1 MRVLRGSRMKIL
13 VANLGSTS
21 FKYRLYETDSG
32 AVLGSR
38 LVERMGQIGGCPNYE
53 AAISQCMEAL
63 TGPGRPLANLGALDA
78 VGFKAVH
85 AGPLSGA
92 RLVDDE
98 LLAAMEEF
106 TFLAPAH
113 NPPYLAAM
121 RAFRSRAPGLPLVAL
136 LETAFYDS
144 LEESAVAYS
153 VPYEW
158 KEKLGVRRYGFHGA
172 SHRAAAEQAQ
182 QLLGRADLRHISCHL
197 GGSSSIA
204 AIRNGVAVDTSFGIS
219 AQSGI
224 PHNNRAG
231 DVDAFA
237 ALYAMKRLS
246 LGVDEMARILSTQSG
261 LAGLSGGSGDMRDI
275 EAAAAKGDRRARL
288 ALDVFVRAVR
298 HYIGAFL
305 VELGGVDV
313 LTFSGGI
320 GENGA
325 EIRAAVCR
333 GLEPFGIELDAGAN
347 RLGGASGSACRI
359 SKPGSPAAV
368 CVVPA
373 DEERI
378 VARAAAAVL
387 TGLPKQFKAVQTIS
401 G

>member
-1 MRVLRGSRMKIL
+1 MKIL
-13 VANLGSTS
+13 VANIGSTS
-21 FKYRLYETDSG
+21 FKYRLYETESG
-32 AVLGSR
+32 AALARG
-38 LVERMGQIGGCPNYE
+38 LVERIGQPGGCADYE
-53 AAISQCMEAL
+53 AAIAACMAEL
-63 TGPGRPLANLGALDA
+63 TGPGKPLENPDALDA

-92 RLVDDE
+92 RFVDDE
-98 LLAAMEEF
+98 LLQALEEF
-106 TFLAPAH
+106 SFLAPAH

-121 RAFRSRAPGLPLVAL
+121 RAFRRGLPDLPLVAL
-136 LETAFYDS
+136 LETAFYDG

-158 KEKLGVRRYGFHGA
+158 KEEMGVRRYGFHGA
-172 SHRAAAEQAQ
+172 SHRAASERARE
-182 QLLGRADLRHISCHL
+182 LLRRDGLRHVSCHL
-197 GGSSSIA
+197 GGSSSVA
-204 AIRNGVAVDTSFGIS
+204 AIRGGAAIDTSFGIS

-237 ALYAMKRLS
+237 ALYVMKRLS
-246 LGVDEMARILSTQSG
+246 LSVDEMALILSTRSG
-261 LAGLSGGSGDMRDI
+261 LAGLSGGAGDMRDI
-275 EAAAAKGDRRARL
+275 EAAAAAGDGRARL
-288 ALDVFVRAVR
+288 ALDVFVRAIR

-305 VELGGVDV
+305 VELGGIDI

-320 GENGA
+320 GENDP

-333 GLEPFGIELDAGAN
+333 GLEGFGIELDPQANGAA
-347 RLGGASGSACRI
+347 RAEARI
-359 SKPGSPAAV
+359 SELGSPAAV
-368 CVVPA
+368 YVVPA

-378 VARAAAAVL
+378 VARAAAAIL
-387 TGLPKQFKAVQTIS
+387 AGLPKQAKTVQNIS

>member
-1 MRVLRGSRMKIL
+1 MKIL
-13 VANLGSTS
+13 VANIGSTS
-21 FKYRLYETDSG
+21 FKYRLYQTDSG
-32 AVLGSR
+32 AVLGR
-38 LVERMGQIGGCPNYE
+38 GLVERIGQTGGRPDYE
-53 AAISQCMEAL
+53 AAISTCLAEL
-63 TGPGRPLANLGALDA
+63 TGPGKPLENLEALDA

-98 LLAAMEEF
+98 LLRAMEEF

-121 RAFRSRAPGLPLVAL
+121 RAFRKRVPGLPLVAL

-158 KEKLGVRRYGFHGA
+158 KEQLGVRRYGFHGA
-172 SHRAAAEQAQ
+172 SHRAASERARE
-182 QLLGRADLRHISCHL
+182 LCGRPGLRHISCHL

-204 AIRNGVAVDTSFGIS
+204 AIRDGAAVDTSFGIS

-224 PHNNRAG
+224 PHNNRCG

-246 LGVDEMARILSTQSG
+246 LSVDEMADILATQSG
-261 LAGLSGGSGDMRDI
+261 LAGLSGGTGDMRDL
-275 EAAAAKGDRRARL
+275 EAAAATGDHRAGL
-288 ALDVFVRAVR
+288 ALDVFVRAIR
-298 HYIGAFL
+298 QYLGAFL
-305 VELGGVDV
+305 VELGGIDI

-320 GENGA
+320 GENDP

-333 GLEPFGIELDAGAN
+333 GLEPFGIELDPEAN
-347 RLGGASGSACRI
+347 QGGACDSAQRI
-359 SKPGSPAAV
+359 SAAASPAAIY
-368 CVVPA
+368 VVPA

-387 TGLPKQFKAVQTIS
+387 SELPKRARTVQNACS
-401 G
+401 